1 MTGKSTRYTFEFVE
15 LDSISMSFARWYS
28 QSTMNQR
35 QRPNWV
41 CAEQSGGTTKK
52 TAHNPTQLISGR
64 LLPASTI
71 LIRFLARVLW
81 PYVATPEGFI
91 DLVIF
96 LTELIDRSLVSLLHL
111 LIVLPHFRVIF
122 LGC

>member
-1 MTGKSTRYTFEFVE
+1 
-15 LDSISMSFARWYS
+15 
-28 QSTMNQR
+28 MNQR

-81 PYVATPEGFI
+81 PYVACKGQSPQQSHGGMNSPLQK
-91 DLVIF
+91 DLST
-96 LTELIDRSLVSLLHL
+96 LLSSSLS
-111 LIVLPHFRVIF
+111 
-122 LGC
+122 